1 MQASSPFLCFSLC
14 FLVFCHGAFAQLFG
28 FGGQSAW
35 QSSRSFAGPRGCRFD
50 RLDALNPTQRLR
62 FEAGTVEYYDVYN
75 EMLQCAG
82 VSARRTIIEPRG
94 LFLPQYNNA
103 PSLLYIIQGRGI
115 KGMTFPGCP
124 ETFQSFQPESEQ
136 ILTETAESQSQQR
149 IRDEH
154 QKVHRF
160 KQGDIVALPA
170 GVTYWCY
177 NDGDVPLVAIQVFD
191 ISNTANQLEPRQRS
205 FFLAG
210 RHLSGQQ
217 TYEMGPESYEAGPQA
232 YEMERQAY
240 GAGRQ
245 AYEAGVQPIGMAPL
259 RGNNIF
265 NGFDTQLLAEALG
278 VNVELAR
285 QLQAQ
290 NDPRGEIV
298 FVPQGL
304 RMLRP
309 LRSQELQQQEFEESM
324 QAQQQFGESW
334 QGPYNVTANGL
345 DENFCTMKIRANID
359 RPSRADYY
367 NQRVGR
373 IARVDS
379 QKLPILNLVQMSA
392 TRVVLQRNAMIT
404 PYWCMNCHCGM
415 YVTQGQGRVQ
425 VVNHQGRTVFDGT
438 VRQGQFLLI
447 PQNFAVLKRADRLQG
462 FHWVTFNTNQNAMI
476 NQIAG
481 KLSTFKG
488 MPLQVLMHSYRLSI
502 EQARRLKFSRR
513 NEYKLF
519 TPRSPRTTL
528 LDQ

>member
-1 MQASSPFLCFSLC
+1 MRASSPFLCFSLC
-14 FLVFCHGAFAQLFG
+14 FLVFSHGALAQLFG

-115 KGMTFPGCP
+115 KGITFPGCP

-136 ILTETAESQSQQR
+136 ILTGTAESQSQQR

-217 TYEMGPESYEAGPQA
+217 TYETGPESYETGPQA
-232 YEMERQAY
+232 YEIEQQAY

-245 AYEAGVQPIGMAPL
+245 AYEAGVRPIGMAPL

-278 VNVELAR
+278 VNPELVR

-298 FVPQGL
+298 FVPGGL
-304 RMLRP
+304 QMLRP
-309 LRSQELQQQEFEESM
+309 LRSQEIQQQEFEESM
-324 QAQQQFGESW
+324 QAQEQFGESW

-345 DENFCTMKIRANID
+345 DENFCTMKIRTNID

-373 IARVDS
+373 IAKVDS

-438 VRQGQFLLI
+438 VRQGQFLLL
-447 PQNFAVLKRADRLQG
+447 PQNFAVLKRADPLQG
-462 FHWVTFNTNQNAMI
+462 FHWVTFNTNQNAMV

-513 NEYKLF
+513 NEYTLF